1 MGLKCAQSFLLMAFG
16 AGTML
21 SVAGCSAAS
30 KSVPM
35 EQAKALPRNAT
46 PKELPWV
53 VVPADQA
60 KWRLGFTTDRAI
72 AAGPVLEWSASSA
85 ELAFEGTGIRVALR
99 NLGDSRWEECAW
111 NVVEVVI
118 DGKDTIDHVVDS
130 DNTPFELEGL
140 AEGAHRIKIAKR
152 TEALCGRTAIGDIAI
167 RGAMLAPPPE
177 PQRRILFVG
186 GSVTCGWG
194 VMDNDP
200 DPAFRP
206 QSESGTASYAAEA
219 SKRLGAD
226 FASVCAS
233 GRGLLWNYD
242 GKTIGRIPELWKKGT
257 LQKDAQGVR
266 NEPAPDAVVV
276 ELGMLELQAGM
287 PDQAAFTRAYVDFV
301 MDIHRRWPKAW
312 IVGVDAPALDEDKL
326 SALRGF
332 LIPVD
337 QWVRGRRQ
345 VKNFSRLF
353 LTQQG
358 TLGYG
363 GGGHPNRGQSAMNGE
378 ELADHLQGRLGWNQ
392 TASSK

>member
-1 MGLKCAQSFLLMAFG
+1 MGLKCAQSFLLVAFG

-21 SVAGCSAAS
+21 LFAGCSAGS
-30 KSVPM
+30 RSVPR
-35 EQAKALPRNAT
+35 EQAKALSEKTAPR
-46 PKELPWV
+46 ELPWV

-60 KWRLGFTTDRAI
+60 KWRLGFTTDRAL

-85 ELAFEGTGIRVALR
+85 ELAFEGTGVRVALK
-99 NLGDSRWEECAW
+99 NVGDSRWEECGW

-118 DGKDTIDHVVDS
+118 DGRDTIDHVVDS
-130 DNTPFELEGL
+130 ENSLFEIDGL
-140 AEGAHRIKIAKR
+140 RDGVHRVKISKR
-152 TEALCGRTAIGDIAI
+152 TEALCGRTAIGEVAI
-167 RGAMLAPPPE
+167 QGKMLAPPPE

-219 SKRLGAD
+219 AKRLGAD

-233 GRGLLWNYD
+233 GRGLLRNHD
-242 GKTIGRIPELWKKGT
+242 GKTIGRIPELWKNGS
-257 LQKDAQGVR
+257 LQKGAQGVR
-266 NEPAPDAVVV
+266 NEPAPDAVVI
-276 ELGMLELQAGM
+276 ELGMLEVQAGK
-287 PDQAAFTRAYVDFV
+287 PDQKAFTRAYVDFV
-301 MDIHRRWPKAW
+301 MEIHQRWPKAW

-326 SALRGF
+326 EELRGF

-345 VKNFSRLF
+345 MKSFSRLF

-358 TLGYG
+358 ALGYG
-363 GGGHPNRGQSAMNGE
+363 GGGHPNRTQSAMNGE
-378 ELADHLQGRLGWNQ
+378 ELADHLQGHLGWNQ
-392 TASSK
+392 TASRK